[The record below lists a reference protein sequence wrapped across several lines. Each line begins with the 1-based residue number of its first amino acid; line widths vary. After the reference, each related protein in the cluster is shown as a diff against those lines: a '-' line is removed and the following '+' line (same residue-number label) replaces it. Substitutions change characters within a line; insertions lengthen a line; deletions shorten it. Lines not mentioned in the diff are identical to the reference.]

1 LLDLFQRT
9 SIDNTTKKKNLKM
22 HFTLASTL
30 VAVAAATSASA
41 ANFQVTVGA
50 QSVLSFVPNTVTAQ
64 PGDTVQFVFSPKN
77 HTVTQSSFAA
87 PCQPLAN
94 GADSGFQPV
103 AANATQVPSF
113 SITVNDTTP
122 TWWYCRQAGHCEE
135 GMVFAINPTANK
147 TFAAF
152 QAAANSSSSTGV
164 PASSNSS
171 SSSGSSGS
179 GTTPLYPTGTGSSS
193 TPSTSSTTSKSNGAI
208 GTGAR
213 AGGLL
218 AAVGLV
224 AGILL

>member
-1 LLDLFQRT
+1 
-9 SIDNTTKKKNLKM
+9 M

-30 VAVAAATSASA
+30 VAIAAATSASA

-50 QSVLSFVPNTVTAQ
+50 GALAFNPNTVTAQ
-64 PGDTVQFVFSPKN
+64 PGDTVEFVFSPKN

-103 AANATQVPSF
+103 TANATQVPSF
-113 SITVNDTTP
+113 TLTVNDTTP
-122 TWWYCRQAGHCEE
+122 TWWYCRQTSHCES

-147 TFAAF
+147 TFEAF
-152 QAAANSSSSTGV
+152 QATANASSSTGV
-164 PASSNSS
+164 PPSSNP

-179 GTTPLYPTGTGSSS
+179 GTTALNPSGTGSSS
-193 TPSTSSTTSKSNGAI
+193 TPSTSSTKSNGAI
-208 GTGAR
+208 STGAR
-213 AGGLL
+213 AGGFL